1 MKEIDENIK
10 AIVLSIE
17 GDQDLRE
24 RCRQII
30 EEINANK
37 SPDEP
42 R

>member
-10 AIVLSIE
+10 AIVLSME

-30 EEINANK
+30 EELNGNSDK
-37 SPDEP
+37 TEP